1 MKLSNLVWSLFGV
14 MALSACSDNDV
25 AEVIDQQTPGNE
37 EGTASQR
44 FMSVRISNPAG
55 TKSNTEGLDGNY
67 EKGDEGEN
75 AINNLRFYFFNN
87 NGEAVSVTQLTT
99 ELKTVNYVDATTITK
114 DNPAM
119 DNVSLKYKAVV
130 VLNTTDLQN
139 SVISQ
144 MVAVANFDE
153 NKLGSNSMS
162 LDELC
167 AKVDNYSSVTATI
180 GEETKANFLMTSSSY
195 AKDNKQINT
204 ASITPE
210 NLRLSEAEA
219 ELHPVDIYIE
229 RVVAKARMKTSIIAK
244 GSTSGYTV
252 INGDTL
258 FALSDAEGHAI
269 KIKYQNDEQA
279 GEGEQVYVAFNNW
292 NVTGT
297 ANMSYLFKK
306 VNPSWNNLGFIW
318 NNGDFFRS
326 FWATNPTNNG
336 NGTDFALEYD
346 SYASIT
352 NKLGAE
358 GKAYCQ
364 ENAADDFDN
373 GTKATYDPVATTT
386 NRTQAIIAAKLMTV
400 KNGTAT
406 ALDLAKWGGMNYTK
420 ENVKKAMLGTVAS
433 QIYKKNGEEFVSID
447 ETEVQ
452 LVTAQSIG
460 QANYL
465 TENSPRYLSCLQLSE
480 GNTTQFYSSKSDDA
494 TMTAQEVN
502 ALLALI
508 PGARVWNGGM
518 TYYYTDLRHLAPETT
533 NAGYYGVVR
542 NHIYDVK
549 ISKVA
554 GLGTPVLD
562 DTEKIIPQK
571 PVNDET
577 FIAAQINILSWRV
590 VSNDTELIW

>member
-37 EGTASQR
+37 QGMEGQR
-44 FMSVRISNPAG
+44 FMSVRISNPAATKADLDG
-55 TKSNTEGLDGNY
+55 TYEEGL
-67 EKGDEGEN
+67 EAEN
-75 AINNLRFYFFNN
+75 TINNLRFYFFNG
-87 NGEAVSVTQLTT
+87 NGEAVAVKQSQTSVDKL
-99 ELKTVNYVDATTITK
+99 NFVDATPSRI
-114 DNPAM
+114 DNSADM
-119 DNVSLKYKAVV
+119 NNIELKYNAVV
-130 VLNTTDLQN
+130 VLNTSELTDQ
-139 SVISQ
+139 VVSQ
-144 MVAVANFDE
+144 MVAVANFDAQD
-153 NKLGSNSMS
+153 LGNNSLS
-162 LDELC
+162 LDELR
-167 AKVDNYSSVTATI
+167 AKVNNYGSVTATI
-180 GEETKANFLMTSSSY
+180 EGSTKANFLMTSSSY
-195 AKDNKQINT
+195 AKDGKQINT
-204 ASITPE
+204 ANITPE
-210 NLRLSEAEA
+210 NLRQSEAEA
-219 ELHPVDIYIE
+219 MLHPVNIYIE
-229 RVVAKARMKTSIIAK
+229 RVVAKARMKTSLA
-244 GSTSGYTV
+244 GNNSNFTV

-258 FALSDAEGHAI
+258 FALSDAKGHAI

-306 VNPSWNNLGFIW
+306 VNPNWNSLGFIW

-326 FWATNPTNNG
+326 FWAMNPTNDG
-336 NGTDFALEYD
+336 NGTDFALGYD
-346 SYASIT
+346 NYESIT

-373 GTKATYDPVATTT
+373 GTKATYDPATKTT

-400 KNGTAT
+400 KDGVAT

-420 ENVKKAMLGTVAS
+420 EGVKKAMLGTVAS
-433 QIYKKNGEEFVSID
+433 QIYKKNGESFVSID
-447 ETEVQ
+447 ENDVRF
-452 LVTAQSIG
+452 VTAQSIG

-465 TENSPRYLSCLQLSE
+465 TENSPRYLSCLQLPEESA
-480 GNTTQFYSSKSDDA
+480 TQFYSSKSDDA

-508 PGARVWNGGM
+508 PGARVWNEGM
-518 TYYYTDLRHLAPETT
+518 TYYYTDLRHLAAEATD
-533 NAGYYGVVR
+533 AGYYGVVR

-562 DTEKIIPQK
+562 KTEKIIPQK

-590 VSNDTELIW
+590 VSNNTELIW